1 MLDLLH
7 YDFMRNALAAGLLGA
22 QPKLAHAIVN
32 EGLKNL
38 RMGTTRTRNNPL
50 FFPGAGV
57 RVHLAEKL
65 FSRSGKRAQT
75 RKRGGPGHGARMSN
89 TAIGLPTGKN
99 IRINNPD
106 RIQDEKSNEPE
117 YSREVF
123 P

>member
-1 MLDLLH
+1 
-7 YDFMRNALAAGLLGA
+7 
-22 QPKLAHAIVN
+22 
-32 EGLKNL
+32 
-38 RMGTTRTRNNPL
+38 
-50 FFPGAGV
+50 
-57 RVHLAEKL
+57 
-65 FSRSGKRAQT
+65 
-75 RKRGGPGHGARMSN
+75 MSN